1 MKLCQLGQRSLVNG
15 WLLRVQGVILPPS
28 CILCGERG
36 QAPVL
41 DLCRDC
47 ASDLPLNTHAC
58 LRCATPLPGAPGGEL
73 ICGHCL
79 RRPPRFERAIVPF
92 RYAYPLDQLVR
103 AFKYR
108 GILSY
113 GRVLG
118 SLLADHLAAR
128 PGPGPQ
134 LIVPV
139 PLHPSRHR
147 ERGFNQADELARP
160 ISRRLGIEVADRL
173 CRRVRATADQTEL
186 DARTRR
192 RNVRH
197 AFEVTGRLNL
207 PHVAVLDDVL
217 TTGSTASELARV
229 LKRAGART
237 VEIWAVARAQ
247 AANT

>member
-1 MKLCQLGQRSLVNG
+1 M
-15 WLLRVQGVILPPS
+15 
-28 CILCGERG
+28 LCGGRG

-47 ASDLPLNTHAC
+47 ALDLPSNTPAC
-58 LRCATPLPGAPGGEL
+58 IQCAAPLTGASAGEL
-73 ICGHCL
+73 VCGRCL
-79 RRPPRFERAIVPF
+79 RRSPRFERACVPF

-103 AFKYR
+103 AFKYH

-118 SLLADHLAAR
+118 SLLADHLAGRA
-128 PGPGPQ
+128 GPQPQ

-147 ERGFNQADELARP
+147 ERGFNQAHELARP
-160 ISRRLGIEVADRL
+160 ISRRLGIAVADRL

-186 DARTRR
+186 DARARR
-192 RNVRH
+192 HNVRH
-197 AFEVTGRLNL
+197 AFEVAERIDV
-207 PHVAVLDDVL
+207 PHVAILDDVL
-217 TTGSTASELARV
+217 TTGSTAGELAQV

-237 VEIWAVARAQ
+237 VEVWAVARAQ
-247 AANT
+247 AENT